1 MQHASDNWWVSGIVV
16 LLSLIIIFKVMAA
29 QGGNWLYRL
38 LISAL
43 LLFIMGTMIHEG
55 VGLLRVAGRDGNP
68 PLPAIVAE
76 YFVTAL
82 LPGFFIFL
90 FLANRQSRLPYIRR
104 IAGLNAIDEAV
115 GRATEMGRPVMMV
128 PGISGLDVVT
138 LQALSIF
145 GYIARAVARFGNKSI
160 IPTMDPIVTGVAE
173 ETLQDAYADAGRPEL
188 YDSSDV
194 RYLTGQQFAF
204 ASGVAGIL
212 IRERVAA
219 SFLFGAF
226 FAESLIFAEVGQQ
239 VGAIQVAGTTETNQI
254 PFFIA
259 ACDYVIIG
267 DEFYAA
273 SAYLSRDP
281 TLLGSIVGQDYC
293 KLLLLAIIS
302 VGIVCISLLNI
313 PAFVHVPFLHWFVD
327 FLKVK

>member
-1 MQHASDNWWVSGIVV
+1 MQHASDNWWVSGLVV
-16 LLSLIIIFKVMAA
+16 LLSLIIVYKVLSA
-29 QGGNWLYRL
+29 QR
-38 LISAL
+38 
-43 LLFIMGTMIHEG
+43 
-55 VGLLRVAGRDGNP
+55 GR
-68 PLPAIVAE
+68 I
-76 YFVTAL
+76 
-82 LPGFFIFL
+82 
-90 FLANRQSRLPYIRR
+90 PYIRR
-104 IAGLNAIDEAV
+104 IPGLNAIDEAV

-145 GYIARAVARFGNKSI
+145 SYIARAVARFGNKSI
-160 IPTMDPIVTGVAE
+160 IPTIDPIVTGVAE
-173 ETLQDAYADAGRPEL
+173 ETLHDAYASAGRPEL
-188 YDSSDV
+188 YDSGDV

-226 FAESLIFAEVGQQ
+226 YAESLIFAEVGQQ

-293 KLLLLAIIS
+293 KLLLLGVIL
-302 VGIVCISLLNI
+302 VGVLCVSLLGI
-313 PAFVHVPFLHWFVD
+313 PAVAHSGAISHTLHWFVD
-327 FLKVK
+327 VLKVK

>member
-1 MQHASDNWWVSGIVV
+1 MQHASDNWWVSGIVL
-16 LLSLIIIFKVMAA
+16 LLSLIIIFKVLSA
-29 QGGNWLYRL
+29 QRG
-38 LISAL
+38 
-43 LLFIMGTMIHEG
+43 
-55 VGLLRVAGRDGNP
+55 RV
-68 PLPAIVAE
+68 
-76 YFVTAL
+76 
-82 LPGFFIFL
+82 
-90 FLANRQSRLPYIRR
+90 PYIRR

-115 GRATEMGRPVMMV
+115 GRATEMGRPVLMV

-145 GYIARAVARFGNKSI
+145 SYVARAVARFGNKSI
-160 IPTMDPIVTGVAE
+160 LPTIDPIVTGVAE
-173 ETLQDAYADAGRPEL
+173 EMLQDAYADAGRPEL

-212 IRERVAA
+212 IREKVAA

-226 FAESLIFAEVGQQ
+226 YAESLIFAEVGQQ
-239 VGAIQVAGTTETNQI
+239 VGAIQVAGTTQTNQI
-254 PFFIA
+254 PFLIA

-281 TLLGSIVGQDYC
+281 TLLGSIVAQDYG
-293 KLLLLAIIS
+293 KLFLLAVILL
-302 VGIVCISLLNI
+302 GIVCISLLN
-313 PAFVHVPFLHWFVD
+313 VPIIAHSTLAPDLHRFLD
-327 FLKVK
+327 LLKVK

>member
-1 MQHASDNWWVSGIVV
+1 MQHASENWWVSGLVI
-16 LLSLIIIFKVMAA
+16 LLSLIIVGKVLSA
-29 QGGNWLYRL
+29 QRG
-38 LISAL
+38 
-43 LLFIMGTMIHEG
+43 
-55 VGLLRVAGRDGNP
+55 RVP
-68 PLPAIVAE
+68 
-76 YFVTAL
+76 F
-82 LPGFFIFL
+82 
-90 FLANRQSRLPYIRR
+90 IRR
-104 IAGLNAIDEAV
+104 ISGLNAIDEAV

-145 GYIARAVARFGNKSI
+145 SYVARAVARFGNKSI
-160 IPTMDPIVTGVAE
+160 IPTIDPIVTGVAE

-188 YDSSDV
+188 YDSGDV

-204 ASGVAGIL
+204 ASGVAGI
-212 IRERVAA
+212 IVREKVAA

-293 KLLLLAIIS
+293 KLLLLAIILLGLIG
-302 VGIVCISLLNI
+302 VSLLNVQFLAHSGLFSH
-313 PAFVHVPFLHWFVD
+313 PLHWVVD
-327 FLKVK
+327 LLKVK

>member
-1 MQHASDNWWVSGIVV
+1 MQHASENWWVSGLVV
-16 LLSLIIIFKVMAA
+16 LLSLIIIGKVLSA
-29 QGGNWLYRL
+29 QR
-38 LISAL
+38 
-43 LLFIMGTMIHEG
+43 
-55 VGLLRVAGRDGNP
+55 GRIP
-68 PLPAIVAE
+68 
-76 YFVTAL
+76 F
-82 LPGFFIFL
+82 
-90 FLANRQSRLPYIRR
+90 IRR
-104 IAGLNAIDEAV
+104 IPGLNAIDEAV

-145 GYIARAVARFGNKSI
+145 SYVARAVARFGNKSI
-160 IPTMDPIVTGVAE
+160 MATIDPIVTGVAE

-188 YDSSDV
+188 YDSGDV
-194 RYLTGQQFAF
+194 RYLTSQQFAF
-204 ASGVAGIL
+204 ASGVAGI
-212 IRERVAA
+212 IVREKVAA

-239 VGAIQVAGTTETNQI
+239 VGAIQIAGTTETNQI

-293 KLLLLAIIS
+293 KLLLLGIILLGLIA
-302 VGIVCISLLNI
+302 VSLLN
-313 PAFVHVPFLHWFVD
+313 VPFLAHSSLFSHPLHWVVDLFV
-327 FLKVK
+327 VK